1 MELLTAKPNKVG
13 VIQKGRKEVKV
24 STFCFGAYIYFLIDF
39 FLHLSARI
47 PGYGV
52 IRPTL
57 LLVLI
62 ISFSLFVQR
71 DKLRD
76 LHKDPAYK
84 AIIMLIVY
92 IFISLPFVEWPGS
105 VIKNNLPDFVKAVVF
120 FFFTALII
128 DSERRLRTLLVVFVG
143 CQVIR
148 VLEPLYLNLTQGYW
162 GSKTYLGVGEFAQR
176 LSGAPSDVI
185 NPNELGF
192 VIATAFPF
200 LYYFLWLG
208 RWKAKLLFVVIAPML
223 LYALVLTMS
232 RGAMIAMLVIA
243 WFIFKDSKRK
253 LFLVLVG
260 VSILVALWSVMSS
273 DQKDRY
279 LSLVD
284 SNAKQAASAEGRI
297 NGMINEFKIGLQRPI
312 FGHGLG
318 TTGEAKYHLKGRT
331 QAAHNLYA
339 ELLMEVGVVGAIIFI
354 CYMFSIYRALKRNQ
368 GVLYKSESLD
378 FFYMRLNR
386 TLIALF
392 WMYAIYSINYWGLS
406 VYYWYML
413 GGMAIAFRWLL
424 SKREAGR
431 SSSELLGV
439 EKIGGKRRVGFDHS
453 LSNG

>member
-1 MELLTAKPNKVG
+1 LLTAKPNKVG

-52 IRPTL
+52 IRPAL

-208 RWKAKLLFVVIAPML
+208 RWKVKLLFVVIAPML

-243 WFIFKDSKRK
+243 WFIFKDSKR
-253 LFLVLVG
+253 
-260 VSILVALWSVMSS
+260 
-273 DQKDRY
+273 
-279 LSLVD
+279 
-284 SNAKQAASAEGRI
+284 
-297 NGMINEFKIGLQRPI
+297 
-312 FGHGLG
+312 
-318 TTGEAKYHLKGRT
+318 
-331 QAAHNLYA
+331 
-339 ELLMEVGVVGAIIFI
+339 
-354 CYMFSIYRALKRNQ
+354 
-368 GVLYKSESLD
+368 
-378 FFYMRLNR
+378 
-386 TLIALF
+386 
-392 WMYAIYSINYWGLS
+392 
-406 VYYWYML
+406 
-413 GGMAIAFRWLL
+413 
-424 SKREAGR
+424 
-431 SSSELLGV
+431 
-439 EKIGGKRRVGFDHS
+439 
-453 LSNG
+453 

>member
-1 MELLTAKPNKVG
+1 MELLTTKPHKVG
-13 VIQKGRKEVKV
+13 AIRNGRRELKV
-24 STFCFGAYIYFLIDF
+24 SSFCFGAYVYFLVDF

-57 LLVLI
+57 LLILI

-71 DKLRD
+71 DNLRD
-76 LHKDPAYK
+76 LNKDPMYK
-84 AIIMLIVY
+84 SIVILIAY
-92 IFISLPFVEWPGS
+92 IFLSLPFVEWPGS
-105 VIKNNLPDFVKAVVF
+105 VIKNNLSGFVKAVVF
-120 FFFTALII
+120 FFFTAFIV
-128 DSERRLRTLLVVFVG
+128 DSERRLKILISVFVT

-148 VLEPLYLNLTQGYW
+148 VLEPLYLNVTQGYW
-162 GSKTYLGVGEFAQR
+162 GSKTHLGMGEFAQR

-208 RWKAKLLFVVIAPML
+208 RWKAKLFFIFLAPIL

-253 LFLVLVG
+253 ALLLVVGAATLVT
-260 VSILVALWSVMSS
+260 LWSVMSA

-284 SNAKQAASAEGRI
+284 SSAKQAASAEGRI
-297 NGMINEFKIGLQRPI
+297 NGMINEFIIGLKRPL

-318 TTGEAKYHLKGRT
+318 TTGEAKHHLTGRSK
-331 QAAHNLYA
+331 AAHNLYA
-339 ELLMEVGVVGAIIFI
+339 ELLIEVGVVGLIIFMY
-354 CYMFSIYRALKRNQ
+354 YMLSIYRTLKIN
-368 GVLYKSESLD
+368 KSRVSLNDESSV
-378 FFYMRLNR
+378 FFVRLNK
-386 TLIALF
+386 TFIAVF

-406 VYYWYML
+406 VYYWYMF
-413 GGMAIAFRWLL
+413 GGMSIAFGFLL
-424 SKREAGR
+424 QNGR
-431 SSSELLGV
+431 LKKSEDSLIGV
-439 EKIGGKRRVGFDHS
+439 PRIQRVISRGTS
-453 LSNG
+453 